1 MLEKYND
8 MIWFL
13 VGVFTYR
20 AITTVMAYGHMAN
33 FVTSVNQQCLKLLGM
48 VAEDVRFSRQLK
60 YMNLE
65 KSDISEENI
74 EEIKQLDERAF
85 SIWKNTSV
93 GLMLTNFPKTY
104 RYLIKYDDWQSAMN
118 ELDTIYKD
126 DKKNKK

>member
-20 AITTVMAYGHMAN
+20 AITTVIAYGHMAN
-33 FVTSVNQQCLKLLGM
+33 FVTSVNKQCLKLLGM
-48 VAEDVRFSRQLK
+48 VTEDVSFSRQLK

-65 KSDISEENI
+65 KSGLPEENV
-74 EEIKQLDERAF
+74 EEIKRLDDRAF
-85 SIWKNTSV
+85 SIWKNATV
-93 GLMLTNFPKTY
+93 GNMLTNFPRTY
-104 RYLIKYDDWQSAMN
+104 RYLLKYDDWQSAMD
-118 ELDTIYKD
+118 ELDSIYKN